1 MFVKEQKGLIE
12 ESKNSDEAS
21 SSHALMYLSV
31 YIKLKIFNIYRP
43 WKANDE
49 EMDEIQLQDESKKYF
64 ID

>member
-31 YIKLKIFNIYRP
+31 YIKMKNILY
-43 WKANDE
+43 
-49 EMDEIQLQDESKKYF
+49 L
-64 ID
+64 